1 MPIRNGNM
9 DYAIARHKEKNDGP
23 ATSLKFIGIER
34 VLPSP
39 RGGNLIKQ
47 LLRREAYWIHEL
59 NTVEPNGL
67 NKLHFCERLIL
78 LVFEHL
84 HLHIVIFMI
93 CEPDI

>member
-47 LLRREAYWIHEL
+47 LLRREAYWI
-59 NTVEPNGL
+59 N
-67 NKLHFCERLIL
+67 
-78 LVFEHL
+78 EHK
-84 HLHIVIFMI
+84 
-93 CEPDI
+93 